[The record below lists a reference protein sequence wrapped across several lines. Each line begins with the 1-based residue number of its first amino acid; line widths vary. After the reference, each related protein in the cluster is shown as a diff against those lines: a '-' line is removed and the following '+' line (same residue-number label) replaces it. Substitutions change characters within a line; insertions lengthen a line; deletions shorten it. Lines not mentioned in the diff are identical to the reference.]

1 MAIIN
6 RITRLFR
13 ADLHAVLDRI
23 EEPDALLR
31 QSVREMT
38 TAIDDDERH
47 LQQLERSQL
56 QLSRQQEQLQTS
68 QQQLAQEL
76 EVCFTA
82 EQDELAR
89 GLVRR
94 RLETEQRLFVLD
106 RNHDI
111 TATSIDD
118 LTQRLRQN
126 RARLAAV
133 EQKLAL
139 LPAAA
144 IGSECSTDGRG
155 DGPGGH
161 TTTGNTAN
169 FISDDEVEV
178 AFLAAKQQRVLS

>member
-31 QSVREMT
+31 QSVREMAA
-38 TAIDDDERH
+38 AIDDDERH

-56 QLSRQQEQLQTS
+56 QLSRQQEQIQAS
-68 QQQLAQEL
+68 QLQLAQEL
-76 EVCFTA
+76 DICFTA
-82 EQDELAR
+82 EQEELAR
-89 GLVRR
+89 GLIRR
-94 RLETEQRLFVLD
+94 GLEAEQRLSVLD
-106 RNHDI
+106 RNHSI

-126 RARLAAV
+126 RTRLAAV
-133 EQKLAL
+133 AQKLAL
-139 LPAAA
+139 LPAVT
-144 IGSECSTDGRG
+144 IGSECSADGHG
-155 DGPGGH
+155 D
-161 TTTGNTAN
+161 TTSGGNTN
-169 FISDDEVEV
+169 FISDDEVEI